1 MHRAAVGMSRRSVLQ
16 FFQKP
21 QEAIESPAIYSVK
34 MSGPHP
40 LRKGYEGDRRLLFNL
55 LDVSEVDE
63 IPILLTQL
71 FEDNS
76 LVCSELCLNF

>member
-1 MHRAAVGMSRRSVLQ
+1 MSRRSVLQ

-21 QEAIESPAIYSVK
+21 QEAHENPAIYSVK
-34 MSGPHP
+34 MSGHHL

-55 LDVSEVDE
+55 FDVSEVDE

-76 LVCSELCLNF
+76 LVCSELC